1 MVLVGILPLSRSACA
16 ADGIWKITPSG
27 EVCVLPC
34 QGNTVGIMTRR
45 CRCVSSTS
53 GEWDDPDLQYC
64 LSAVAPKGKAYID
77 FVISISY
84 SKTAVISNKPSGI
97 VAAYSYMYGLN
108 GDEVSL
114 YRIAREHTHV
124 SYSIC

>member
-1 MVLVGILPLSRSACA
+1 MIPIFSIASVPLLRKYLGYFEDSFLIESAQRY
-16 ADGIWKITPSG
+16 DI
-27 EVCVLPC
+27 
-34 QGNTVGIMTRR
+34 
-45 CRCVSSTS
+45 
-53 GEWDDPDLQYC
+53 
-64 LSAVAPKGKAYID
+64 KGKAYID